1 MPIPLLNL
9 PTDLVEEIFNLCNP
23 LQLFV
28 LSSCS
33 KRTRKLVKSKVTNK
47 WKISSLT
54 STSIYLKGNRREEYR
69 FKIDEYPKNC
79 YCSTVS
85 IIGSILH
92 LTYSNEAVAQL
103 LEDLV
108 NVFGCRRAPFIKAS
122 AFNDFEK
129 FLDLCRV
136 LIKKN
141 LEVRR
146 LELDCKN
153 KDMSGFIG
161 LWKQMKISKI
171 HISHSFWV
179 TIEQLLEC
187 TSVKFELEDSELTN
201 QDVDLFLRKWKTTG
215 TFSKLQM
222 LEISSEEIDKKS
234 KILDTVPPI
243 GIARN
248 SERRVNRG
256 FDPQDPN
263 IFDGV
268 RINKD
273 DGTEAYL
280 SVKLG
285 AWTGV
290 QFLVVNPAS
299 TVMEE

>member
-146 LELDCKN
+146 IMETDEDL
-153 KDMSGFIG
+153 KDSHFSFLLGHYRATLGM
-161 LWKQMKISKI
+161 
-171 HISHSFWV
+171 HI
-179 TIEQLLEC
+179 C
-187 TSVKFELEDSELTN
+187 
-201 QDVDLFLRKWKTTG
+201 
-215 TFSKLQM
+215 
-222 LEISSEEIDKKS
+222 
-234 KILDTVPPI
+234 
-243 GIARN
+243 
-248 SERRVNRG
+248 
-256 FDPQDPN
+256 
-263 IFDGV
+263 
-268 RINKD
+268 
-273 DGTEAYL
+273 
-280 SVKLG
+280 
-285 AWTGV
+285 
-290 QFLVVNPAS
+290 
-299 TVMEE
+299 